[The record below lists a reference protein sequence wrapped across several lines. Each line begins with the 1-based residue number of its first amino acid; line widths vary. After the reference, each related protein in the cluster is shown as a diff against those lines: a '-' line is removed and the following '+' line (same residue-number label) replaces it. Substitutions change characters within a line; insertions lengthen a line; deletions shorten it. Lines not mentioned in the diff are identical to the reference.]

1 MAAYSAGQIAGLVF
15 GLIIV
20 AAIIYKVVASKK

>member
-1 MAAYSAGQIAGLVF
+1 MMFLVTIAFGLVF

-20 AAIIYKVVASKK
+20 AYVTIIGAP